1 MARKYIEKN
10 YERPFFDK
18 LLRNFLSIT
27 LPNVR
32 YFKVASFFV
41 KIGKP
46 FSFLFPK
53 KIKNMI
59 GLMPTSFPKK
69 LLKNQEIYRAKG
81 KKIARVALL
90 TGCVQKEISPQINES
105 TIRLLNRHGV
115 EVVVMKKIL
124 VTRKLLKDCEDKAIK
139 TFEAK
144 LNTND
149 ELYSQSKLIELS
161 QGCDA
166 VLTSLTD
173 KMDEETINKL
183 PETVK
188 VISNFAVGFGNIDL
202 EAAKKRGIAVTN
214 TPEVLSDATA
224 EIGILLI
231 LGACRR
237 AAEGIEAAKESNW
250 KWSADYLIGKQLTG
264 SRLGILGMGRI
275 GQKIAKIAKSLGMI
289 IHYHNR
295 SKLSDDK
302 EQGAIYH
309 DSLKSLF
316 SVSDVL
322 SICCPATKETV
333 NLINKETVEYF
344 PKGAVITNVARGD
357 IVDDDALIDALNRR
371 KIYAAGLDVYKGEP
385 NLNPGYLK
393 IKTAFILPHLGSATK
408 DTRTAMANLAIDNID
423 EFFNTGNCKNK
434 VN

>member
-1 MARKYIEKN
+1 
-10 YERPFFDK
+10 
-18 LLRNFLSIT
+18 
-27 LPNVR
+27 
-32 YFKVASFFV
+32 
-41 KIGKP
+41 
-46 FSFLFPK
+46 
-53 KIKNMI
+53 
-59 GLMPTSFPKK
+59 
-69 LLKNQEIYRAKG
+69 
-81 KKIARVALL
+81 
-90 TGCVQKEISPQINES
+90 
-105 TIRLLNRHGV
+105 
-115 EVVVMKKIL
+115 MKKIL
-124 VTRKLLKDCEDKAIK
+124 ITRKLLKASEEKAAEL
-139 TFEAK
+139 FETK
-144 LNTND
+144 FNNND

-173 KMDEETINKL
+173 KMDAETINKL
-183 PETVK
+183 PDTVK

-214 TPEVLSDATA
+214 TPEVLTDATA

-237 AAEGIEAAKESNW
+237 VSEGIEAARESSW

-295 SKLSDDK
+295 SKLSEDK

-344 PKGAVITNVARGD
+344 PTGAVITNVARGD
-357 IVDDDALIDALNRR
+357 IVDDEALIDALHRR

-393 IKTAFILPHLGSATK
+393 IKSVFILPHLGSATK
-408 DTRTAMANLAIDNID
+408 HTRTAMANLAIDNID